1 MKRLR
6 AMLQTLGPAGVVG
19 IGLLFLCAPLY
30 WSSVRPAER
39 QLQIRR
45 AAAEDARKGLSPFR
59 SVGGDAR
66 TEELRR
72 FYSLFP
78 SVDQL
83 PTELERIYGL
93 ARKAKLELL
102 RGEYRME
109 KRGEGLIPYHIT
121 LPLRGAY
128 PQVREFIGATLQTMP
143 NASLDALR
151 FERKKAGDAQLDAQV
166 QLTVY
171 FRSNIEGGN
180 K

>member
-1 MKRLR
+1 VKRLR
-6 AMLQTLGPAGVVG
+6 AMLQMLGPAGVVG

-30 WSSVRPAER
+30 WSSVRPAEQ
-39 QLQIRR
+39 QLKVRR
-45 AAAEDARKGLSPFR
+45 AAADDARKGASPYR
-59 SVGGDAR
+59 PVGADAR

-72 FYSLFP
+72 FYDLFP
-78 SVDQL
+78 SLDQL
-83 PTELERIYGL
+83 PAELERIYAL

-109 KRGEGLIPYHIT
+109 RREGLVPYHIT

-128 PQVREFIGATLQTMP
+128 PQVREFIGATLQAMP
-143 NASLDALR
+143 NTSLDALR
-151 FERKKAGDAQLDAQV
+151 FERKKSGDAQLDSQV

-171 FRSNIEGGN
+171 FRSNLEGGN